1 MSFAQENANNQEEE
15 GYARLR
21 NIYDANQNLYE
32 LKKRLFQYAMF
43 NPCFSLLQ
51 RAAVK
56 ETKTQHPIWIH
67 KIWTY

>member
-21 NIYDANQNLYE
+21 NIHDANQNMYE
-32 LKKRLFQYAMF
+32 LKKRLLQYAMF

-51 RAAVK
+51 RVAVK
-56 ETKTQHPIWIH
+56 ETKKQHPIWIH
-67 KIWTY
+67 KSWTY